1 MLKSMRKHARY
12 FYVLFFIVI
21 LTFIFWG
28 VGTVDKTGPA
38 EIVAEV
44 GKYKITT
51 EDYWKKYDRVY
62 RFYRD
67 IYKDKFDE
75 EMEKK
80 MNLKESVLDSLVN
93 EKVLLI
99 LAQDAGMTVS
109 DQELQEAIVREPAFL
124 KNGVFDKEVYLNRL
138 KLNRISPE
146 IFEGLKRQELLMTK
160 ITRFIELSVDV
171 TDSDLQSV
179 QAPGNEQ
186 VAKMLGQ
193 AILNDKQEKALKSY
207 IEGYKKKIKVTLRK
221 ELIA

>member
-1 MLKSMRKHARY
+1 MLQSMRKHARY

-44 GKYKITT
+44 GKYKITKD
-51 EDYWKKYDRVY
+51 DYWKKYDRVY

-80 MNLKESVLDSLVN
+80 LDLKGNVLDSLVD

-99 LAQDAGMTVS
+99 VAQEAGMTVS
-109 DQELQEAIVREPAFL
+109 DEELQEAIKREPAFL
-124 KNGVFDKEVYLNRL
+124 KNGVFDKDVYLNRL
-138 KLNRISPE
+138 RLNRLSPE
-146 IFEGLKRQELLMTK
+146 MFEGVKRQELLMTK

-171 TDSDLQSV
+171 TDTDMQTA
-179 QAPGNEQ
+179 QASGNEE
-186 VAKMLGQ
+186 VAKMLSQ

-207 IEGYKKKIKVTLRK
+207 IEGYKKRIKIKVRK